1 MTSGGQNRVSNFDCE
16 TNMPTDLHDLK
27 IDRDRKRPAAAS
39 KWATRW
45 IVAGVALLVLLGLG
59 RVVYNTLA
67 STPQVQIVR
76 VSAPGAR
83 SDPGTVAL
91 NATGYIVAHHEI
103 EVASKVVGKVDWI
116 GVEKGDPV
124 KKGQELVR
132 LEDTEYRAQL
142 EQARGNLA
150 NLQAKLA
157 ELEHGS
163 RPQEIDQ
170 AKANLDQAK
179 ADLSNDKLVY
189 ERRKSLVADGVVSKS
204 DFDNAQY
211 AYENQVARVNS
222 LQQAYDL
229 MKIGPRQEEI
239 DAERGAVEQA
249 KGIAAYDEDQLE
261 NTVIRAPIDG
271 TILERAV
278 EKGEFVTNG
287 FVGDKGAKGYVV
299 TLADLNDLQVE
310 LDIAQNDF
318 AKLHM
323 GQKGWVTT
331 DAYPDRKYEGRL
343 QEISPKADR
352 QKATVQVKVQVAKP
366 DSYLRPEMNASV
378 AFAADEKPSAEAK
391 SRPLITVPASAVQ
404 NGAVFV
410 VLNGRAMK
418 RSVSVASTTSQGVQ
432 IAEGL
437 IGGEDLIVNP
447 PSGLKDGERVQVK
460 GA

>member
-1 MTSGGQNRVSNFDCE
+1 
-16 TNMPTDLHDLK
+16 MPTDLHDLK
-27 IDRDRKRPAAAS
+27 IDRDRKQPPAAS

-45 IVAGVALLVLLGLG
+45 IIAGVSLVVLLGLG
-59 RVVYNTLA
+59 RAVYNTLA
-67 STPQVQIVR
+67 KAPEVQTVR
-76 VSAPGAR
+76 VSAPSATAG
-83 SDPGTVAL
+83 PGDVVL

-103 EVASKVVGKVDWI
+103 EVASKVIGKVEWI
-116 GVEKGDPV
+116 GVEKGDVV

-132 LEDTEYRAQL
+132 LDDTEYRAQL

-170 AKANLDQAK
+170 ARANLDQAK
-179 ADLSNDKLVY
+179 ADLANAKLVY

-211 AYENQVARVNS
+211 TFENEVAKVNS
-222 LQQAYDL
+222 LQQAFDL

-239 DAERGAVEQA
+239 DAMQGAVEQA
-249 KGIAAYDEDQLE
+249 KGIAAYDEDQLD

-352 QKATVQVKVQVAKP
+352 QKATVQVKVQVTKP

-378 AFAADEKPSAEAK
+378 AFAADEKPAAGAQV
-391 SRPLITVPASAVQ
+391 RPLITVPASAVQ

-418 RSVSVASTTSQGVQ
+418 RNVSVAATTGRGTQ
-432 IAEGL
+432 IADGL
-437 IGGEDLIVNP
+437 VGGEDLIVNP
-447 PSGLKDGERVQVK
+447 PADLKDGERVQIK
-460 GA
+460 GV